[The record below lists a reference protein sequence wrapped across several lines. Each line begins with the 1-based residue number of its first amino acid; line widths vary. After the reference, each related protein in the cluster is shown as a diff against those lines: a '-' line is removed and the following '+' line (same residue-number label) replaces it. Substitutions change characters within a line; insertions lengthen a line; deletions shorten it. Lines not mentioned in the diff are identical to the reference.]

1 MSFVEERCYVLH
13 TEFGAKDYFEI
24 YEQGARHLQQRILG
38 GFLGYYTT
46 EFGELNA
53 LVSLWKY
60 DSIEE
65 RQARRAQLASEPE
78 WLAFLA
84 KVRPMIKTMNNRLLS
99 PAAFTEPQVLAC
111 K

>member
-1 MSFVEERCYVLH
+1 MSFVEERCYILH

-24 YEQGARHLQQRILG
+24 YEHDARQLQQRILG

-60 DSIEE
+60 YSIED

-78 WLAFLA
+78 WQAFLV
-84 KVRPMIKTMNNRLLS
+84 KVRPMIRTMSNRLLS
-99 PAAFTEPQVLAC
+99 PAAFSEPQVLEFQ
-111 K
+111 